1 MTNAERQARWR
12 AKRQTE
18 LEALRNATTAAKPA
32 FNFEGVM
39 QAAGLNDKAQKEV
52 FQAFKK
58 HVTALKRKAQRDAAY
73 LAEVARKKA
82 LIPLGRKLA
91 KLQATAERPGSP
103 TEGEAARAAIERM
116 GGVNREAIRQ
126 YEAEQDT
133 KRFFANLGKMAD
145 MTPEARKINQEMA
158 ENRRMARRAKEAAER
173 AKKTTEKRRQG
184 WISY

>member
-1 MTNAERQARWR
+1 MR
-12 AKRQTE
+12 
-18 LEALRNATTAAKPA
+18 
-32 FNFEGVM
+32 
-39 QAAGLNDKAQKEV
+39 AAGLDDAAQQEV
-52 FQAFKK
+52 FRAFKK
-58 HVTALKRKAQRDAAY
+58 RVTVLKRQAKRNAAY
-73 LAEVARKKA
+73 LQEKARLKA
-82 LIPLGRKLA
+82 LRPLGRKLA
-91 KLQATAERPGSP
+91 KLQAMAERPGSLA
-103 TEGEAARAAIERM
+103 EGEAARTAIERM

-173 AKKTTEKRRQG
+173 AKTTTEKRRQG